1 MYHIVCCG
9 WPVGLK
15 GDDLLSYN
23 LVSSI
28 SQTELHEVKTKSIWQ
43 LTPNK
48 FFFFFFT
55 VKEKKAHIL
64 APVSRWMLVCPWAFI
79 LRCSRHPL
87 IQVSPYTSNK
97 VKKIFPK
104 IIREKAALRNSS
116 FRNLNLP
123 LKAPHVTFV
132 QNISSENFTFK
143 IYIYIYWNGEYSH
156 VLHISVKWNPFLC
169 I

>member
-15 GDDLLSYN
+15 GDDLMSYN

-28 SQTELHEVKTKSIWQ
+28 SQTELHEVKTKSIWR
-43 LTPNK
+43 LTPK
-48 FFFFFFT
+48 KFFFFFT

-123 LKAPHVTFV
+123 PKAPHVTFV

-143 IYIYIYWNGEYSH
+143 IYIYI
-156 VLHISVKWNPFLC
+156 LKWRIFTC
-169 I
+169 ITYNC